1 MNKILSIFHKS
12 GKPLGI
18 SFIAI
23 GIGMYFYKLQATGI
37 IDWTGT
43 SKMIALGC
51 ISLFFSKSKQDDE
64 RVFQLKFYAIALSFL
79 LSFVIIDLFNY
90 LALNFSSYK
99 FDKDTWS
106 SVTAYDFIIT
116 CMVIA
121 ISTYHI
127 MRYKDATVKGE

>member
-18 SFIAI
+18 VFILI
-23 GIGMYFYKLQATGI
+23 GIGWYFYKLQVTGI
-37 IDWTGT
+37 ADWVAA

-51 ISLFFSKSKQDDE
+51 ISLFFSKGKRDDE
-64 RVFQLKFYAIALSFL
+64 RVFQLKFYAISLSFL

-90 LALNFSSYK
+90 LVLNFSAYTFETGS
-99 FDKDTWS
+99 WS
-106 SVTAYDFIIT
+106 SVSAYDFIIT
-116 CMVIA
+116 SMLIA

-127 MRYKDATVKGE
+127 MRFKDATVKG